1 MSKRND
7 RKNDRKNNNKHRIN
21 KQIRHQEIRLV
32 GDNVDTGI
40 YSINEALEIADRLA
54 LDLVE
59 ISPNAN
65 PPVCKVIDYKKFLYE
80 QKKREKE
87 IKNNQKKTVI
97 KEVRFT
103 PNTGENDINTKLK
116 QAKKFLE
123 KGEHVKASVFFKGRQ
138 MQFKEKGEV
147 LLLEFVQELQDYGV
161 PDGLPKMVGK
171 RLIINIKPKKK
182 WLIDKI

>member
-1 MSKRND
+1 MSNRN
-7 RKNDRKNNNKHRIN
+7 RNRNNNNRRRNENEHRIN
-21 KQIRHQEIRLV
+21 GQIRHQEVRLV
-32 GDNVDTGI
+32 GDNIDTGI
-40 YSINEALEIADRLA
+40 YSIREALDIADELA

-80 QKKREKE
+80 KKKREKE
-87 IKNNQKKTVI
+87 IKNNQKKIVI

-123 KGEHVKASVFFKGRQ
+123 KGEHVKASVFFRGRQ
-138 MQFKEKGEV
+138 MMFKEKGEV
-147 LLLEFVQELQDYGV
+147 LLLEFVQELQDYGF
-161 PDGLPKMVGK
+161 PDGMPKMVGK
-171 RLIINIKPKKK
+171 RLIINIKPKK
-182 WLIDKI
+182 